1 MLKLKSGIYRFNG
14 LEDYN
19 KYSKYLKAERLDD
32 IFHDRKVLTVSTKG
46 KYIYVEYK

>member
-1 MLKLKSGIYRFNG
+1 MLKLKSGICRFNG

-19 KYSKYLKAERLDD
+19 RFSKYHKAERLDD
-32 IFHDRKVLTVSTKG
+32 IFQDRKVLTVSTKG